1 MFKHDY
7 YFWIFMHFAAKIHD
21 TDGATVS
28 FQNEIDQT
36 EKGYVYHPG
45 IDPGLS
51 AWQAWTLPLSYL
63 DLKNIIKW

>member
-45 IDPGLS
+45 IDPRS
-51 AWQAWTLPLSYL
+51 QA
-63 DLKNIIKW
+63 